1 MAAEAAIA
9 LVGHDRMKD
18 EMIASPASLRAGGV
32 A

>member
-9 LVGHDRMKD
+9 LVGHGRMKAR
-18 EMIASPASLRAGGV
+18 MIANPASLRAGGV